1 MAYGTDGL
9 SASDVALI
17 TNSDGRNNNSGW
29 GDGGAWWIIIFL
41 IFAFLGWGRNGFGGG
56 FGGGF
61 DGSPFNYSPCCT
73 PATQQGLSDAFNFN
87 QLDNG
92 IRGVQNGLC
101 DGFYAINSSIANLG
115 SSLLQCCCETKS
127 AIATNGYET
136 RDAINTNANSINS
149 NLCNGFNGINQA
161 ISNLGF
167 NLQDCC
173 CQTQRSIDGV
183 NYNMAKNTSDII
195 QANNANTQRIID
207 TLTQNEI
214 TSLRT
219 ELQSAQLQLSN
230 FSQTQN
236 IVNQL
241 RPCPVP
247 AYITCSPY
255 TSYNFNPY
263 NYNNCGCG
271 CGCGC

>member
-101 DGFYAINSSIANLG
+101 DGFYSINSSIANLG

>member
-1 MAYGTDGL
+1 MYQ
-9 SASDVALI
+9 
-17 TNSDGRNNNSGW
+17 
-29 GDGGAWWIIIFL
+29 DGGDNLATGYMIGRDNGGYGNGFFGGDWAWIIILALLF
-41 IFAFLGWGRNGFGGG
+41 GWGNNGNGFGGG
-56 FGGGF
+56 FGGGNGF
-61 DGSPFNYSPCCT
+61 LGGYDIGKLATTNDVAVGFN
-73 PATQQGLSDAFNFN
+73 
-87 QLDNG
+87 
-92 IRGVQNGLC
+92 
-101 DGFYAINSSIANLG
+101 NSAVL
-115 SSLLQCCCETKS
+115 SSLNDLKLGQAGLQQT
-127 AIATNGYET
+127 
-136 RDAINTNANSINS
+136 
-149 NLCNGFNGINQA
+149 LCQGFNGVNTSILTSTNAVQSQLA
-161 ISNLGF
+161 G
-167 NLQDCC
+167 CC
-173 CQTQRSIDGV
+173 CDLARSIDGV